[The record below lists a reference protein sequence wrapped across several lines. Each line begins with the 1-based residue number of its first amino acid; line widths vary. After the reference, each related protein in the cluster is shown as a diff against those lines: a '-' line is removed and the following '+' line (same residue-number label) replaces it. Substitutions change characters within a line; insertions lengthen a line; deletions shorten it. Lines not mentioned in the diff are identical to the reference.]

1 MLQGLVRISRRRRR
15 RRRDNGGRDCIVQT
29 IGSDAEF
36 LQIGKNRHDIMKGR
50 PMVVSSQQI
59 PRHIQFGNGM
69 SDGTAVGGGVVVVV
83 IVTRVDGGGRP
94 RCCPLQ

>member
-1 MLQGLVRISRRRRR
+1 MLQGLVGISRRRRR
-15 RRRDNGGRDCIVQT
+15 DSGGRDCIVQT

-69 SDGTAVGGGVVVVV
+69 SDGTAFGGGVVVAV
-83 IVTRVDGGGRP
+83 VTRVDGGRR